1 MIALLTNRY
10 VLIAIAMVAGMSG
23 LWGYGKYQFHVG
35 YQAAENIRHL
45 ADLESFKSESI
56 RLQGLSQNLEA
67 QLSTLREAQPKIIE
81 RYNRVVI
88 EKPLP
93 GDCIIDAD
101 RLRELNAAI
110 TTANTGKSGQ
120 PLPGDR

>member
-1 MIALLTNRY
+1 MISLLANRYILIALALAASIT
-10 VLIAIAMVAGMSG
+10 G
-23 LWGYGKYQFHVG
+23 LWGYGRYQFHIG

-56 RLQGLSQNLEA
+56 RLQGLSESFEE
-67 QLSTLREAQPKIIE
+67 QLKALREAQPKIIE

-93 GDCIIDAD
+93 ADCLIDTE

-110 TTANTGKSGQ
+110 TSANTGKFK
-120 PLPGDR
+120 

>member
-1 MIALLTNRY
+1 MIALFTNRY
-10 VLIAIAMVAGMSG
+10 ILIAIAMVACMSG
-23 LWGYGKYQFHVG
+23 LWGYGKYQFYVG
-35 YQAAENIRHL
+35 YQAAEKIRHL

-56 RLQGLSQNLEA
+56 RLQGLSQSLET

-93 GDCIIDAD
+93 SDCFIDAD
-101 RLRELNAAI
+101 RLRQLNVAIEAANSI
-110 TTANTGKSGQ
+110 QLK
-120 PLPGDR
+120 

>member
-67 QLSTLREAQPKIIE
+67 QLSTLRDAQPKIIE
-81 RYNRVVI
+81 RFNRVII

-93 GDCIIDAD
+93 ADCFIDSD

-110 TTANTGKSGQ
+110 STANTSKSGQ
-120 PLPGDR
+120 SLSGGR

>member
-81 RYNRVVI
+81 RFNRVII

-93 GDCIIDAD
+93 ADCVIDSD

-110 TTANTGKSGQ
+110 STANSSKSGQ
-120 PLPGDR
+120 PLSGGR

>member
-1 MIALLTNRY
+1 MIALLANRY
-10 VLIAIAMVAGMSG
+10 TLIALAIAAGMSG

-45 ADLESFKSESI
+45 EDLESFKSESI
-56 RLQGLSQNLEA
+56 RLQGLSQSLEA
-67 QLSTLREAQPKIIE
+67 HLSTLREAQPKIIE

-93 GDCIIDAD
+93 SDCIIDAK
-101 RLRELNAAI
+101 RLRELNTAI
-110 TTANTGKSGQ
+110 TTANSSK
-120 PLPGDR
+120 LK

>member
-45 ADLESFKSESI
+45 ADLESFKSESM

-120 PLPGDR
+120 PLPGGR

>member
-1 MIALLTNRY
+1 MISLLANRHILIALAL
-10 VLIAIAMVAGMSG
+10 AAGMSG
-23 LWGYGKYQFHVG
+23 LWGYGRYQFHIG

-56 RLQGLSQNLEA
+56 RLQGLSESFEE
-67 QLSTLREAQPKIIE
+67 QLKALREAQPKIVE

-93 GDCIIDAD
+93 ADCLIDAD

-110 TTANTGKSGQ
+110 SSANTSKSGQ
-120 PLPGDR
+120 PLPGGR

>member
-10 VLIAIAMVAGMSG
+10 ILIALAMVAGMSG

-45 ADLESFKSESI
+45 ADLESFKSESF

-67 QLSTLREAQPKIIE
+67 QLSGLREAQPKIIE

-88 EKPLP
+88 EKPLSS
-93 GDCIIDAD
+93 DCIIDTE

-110 TTANTGKSGQ
+110 SAANSSK
-120 PLPGDR
+120 LK